1 MPSYADFF
9 LPNNSRNMIAYIEG
23 KLAHKDPAYVVID
36 VHGVGYEIKISLQ
49 TYSALQDGSEK
60 CKLFTYLSIREDAHV
75 LFGFKDLDEKSLFL
89 DLLSVSGI
97 GANTALVM
105 LSSMSSG
112 EIRTALVNEDVKT
125 IQSIKGIGAKTA
137 QRAIIELK
145 DKLKKEHLLGSS
157 AGGTTT
163 TSFAASGSSKVKAEA
178 LAALVTLGIPK
189 NVAEKSI
196 EAILKKEGDN
206 LTVEQLIKL
215 ALR

>member
-1 MPSYADFF
+1 
-9 LPNNSRNMIAYIEG
+9 LIKKQENMIAYIDG
-23 KLAHKDPAYVVID
+23 KLTYKDHAFVIID
-36 VHGVGYEIKISLQ
+36 VNGVGYEIKISLQ
-49 TYSALQDGSEK
+49 TYSALSDGNER
-60 CKLFTYLSIREDAHV
+60 CKLYTYLSIREDAHT
-75 LFGFKDLDEKSLFL
+75 LYGFKERDEKSLFL
-89 DLLSVSGI
+89 DLISVSGI

-112 EIRTALVNEDVKT
+112 EIREALISEDVRT

-145 DKLKKEHLLGSS
+145 DKLRKEQMI
-157 AGGTTT
+157 GG
-163 TSFAASGSSKVKAEA
+163 ASPTIFLVKNSQVRNEA

-196 EAILKKEGDN
+196 ETILKKEGEDV
-206 LTVEQLIKL
+206 TVEQLIRL